1 MDLQY
6 LIENF
11 DNLIIYFIPASAF
24 MLTFKLF
31 ARYSSQ
37 TKLLSAETI
46 VLSYIMTSV
55 IRYFNPS
62 ASVVAILAIA
72 LIAGIIC
79 ALIKN
84 SRWVEEQF
92 KKKFQKVYWDNI
104 WYGITDYKYG
114 TYLHV
119 YIDGTDISYRGAF
132 RDDYTDEAG
141 HRWIVLS
148 NYRMFKGFD
157 ESGEN
162 SENLITVEDFRK
174 DDTKR
179 VAIDTTKVCRA
190 EIRYHKDSVK
200 IK

>member
-11 DNLIIYFIPASAF
+11 DKLIIYFIPASAF
-24 MLTFKLF
+24 MLTYKLF
-31 ARYSSQ
+31 VRYSSQ
-37 TKLLSAETI
+37 NKLLSVETI

-55 IRYFNPS
+55 IRCFIPG
-62 ASVVAILAIA
+62 ASVVTILAIA
-72 LIAGIIC
+72 LIAGVIC
-79 ALIKN
+79 AFIKN
-84 SRWVEEQF
+84 SMWVEERF
-92 KKKFQKVYWDNI
+92 KKKLQKVYWDNI

-119 YIDGTDISYRGAF
+119 YVDGTDISYRGAF
-132 RDDYTDEAG
+132 RDDYTDDAG

-148 NYRMFKGFD
+148 NYRMFKEYD
-157 ESGEN
+157 VAGEN
-162 SENLITVEDFRK
+162 EGSLVTIEDFRE

-179 VAIDTTKVCRA
+179 IAIDTTKVCRA
-190 EIRYHKDSVK
+190 AIRYHDDSVK